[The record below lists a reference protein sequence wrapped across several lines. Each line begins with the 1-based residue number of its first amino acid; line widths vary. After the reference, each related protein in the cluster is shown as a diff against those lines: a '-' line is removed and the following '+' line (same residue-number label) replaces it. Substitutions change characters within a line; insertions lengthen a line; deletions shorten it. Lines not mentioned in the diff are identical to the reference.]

1 MPWELPGNS
10 GIGAT
15 LAAIAVF
22 VAGPAA
28 AVPGLG
34 WHSSDFVSGNNSDPR
49 TATAFCPAGQQVI
62 GGGAA
67 VNDATNQVFLTRLEP
82 IHGGTRDRYVASA
95 EARFG
100 FEGPWSLQAY
110 AICANPLAGYQI
122 VSRTVSPTPPAATF
136 AATAAVCPSGKRV
149 IGTGSRILNSRGV
162 VGLQLSR
169 ASGPLDISRSTA
181 RERSNT
187 PINNWSLTSY
197 AICANPVGLQGES
210 AVVANASL
218 TIHCSTGKLH
228 SGGGGGGLVD
238 SGPVFLKQVFVDPF
252 LDFVSV
258 EMTGVP
264 TVGMVAQAICGP

>member
-1 MPWELPGNS
+1 MNYKKKMNWW
-10 GIGAT
+10 AT

-34 WHSSDFVSGNNSDPR
+34 WFSSDFVSGNNSSPR

-62 GGGAA
+62 SGGVA
-67 VNDATNQVFLTRLEP
+67 VNDGTNQVVLTRLEP
-82 IHGGTRDRYVASA
+82 IHGSTRDRYVASA

-100 FEGPWSLQAY
+100 FEGTWSLQAY

-122 VSRTVSPTPPAATF
+122 VSRTVSPTPLSATF

-187 PINNWSLTSY
+187 PINWSLTSY
-197 AICANPVGLQGES
+197 AICANPVGLQEES
-210 AVVANASL
+210 GVVANARL
-218 TIHCSTGKLH
+218 TKHCSTGKLH
-228 SGGGGGGLVD
+228 SGGGGAGLVD
-238 SGPVFLKQVFVDPF
+238 SGPVFLKEVFVDPF